1 MKHIEK
7 SPVEPERLA
16 RYRQYHPRDTW
27 DKFHKRDRVG
37 YHQLKEQLLRDQHG
51 LCAYCEITICL
62 SDTDEELDDFRVE
75 HFHPKTG
82 TERSRHNYHLD
93 WQNLLGVC
101 HGGSQPYV
109 AEARYRYAS
118 RAEDRSC
125 DVPKSD
131 KALTDVI
138 LNPLKIPASA
148 RLFKYD
154 SFTGAMEVDEETCPA
169 ELVRKARR
177 SLQELNLN
185 CGRLKRL
192 RRAVLE
198 VLQEQVDSL
207 LGEGMSLEDA
217 LALLAREMLDPGP
230 NGRYPAFFT
239 CIRWF
244 LGSAAEAFLAG
255 RHYEV

>member
-1 MKHIEK
+1 MCI
-7 SPVEPERLA
+7 
-16 RYRQYHPRDTW
+16 
-27 DKFHKRDRVG
+27 RDR
-37 YHQLKEQLLRDQHG
+37 
-51 LCAYCEITICL
+51 
-62 SDTDEELDDFRVE
+62 
-75 HFHPKTG
+75 
-82 TERSRHNYHLD
+82 
-93 WQNLLGVC
+93 
-101 HGGSQPYV
+101 
-109 AEARYRYAS
+109 
-118 RAEDRSC
+118 
-125 DVPKSD
+125 
-131 KALTDVI
+131 
-138 LNPLKIPASA
+138 
-148 RLFKYD
+148 FKYD